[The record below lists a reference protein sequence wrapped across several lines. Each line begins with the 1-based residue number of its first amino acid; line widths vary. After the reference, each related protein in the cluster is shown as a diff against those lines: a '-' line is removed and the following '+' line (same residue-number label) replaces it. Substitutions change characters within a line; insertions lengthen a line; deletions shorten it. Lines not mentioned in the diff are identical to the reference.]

1 MAIKEILDKI
11 KDKLGADAPAEV
23 SALLA
28 DATREATDILDTL
41 SSANRE
47 SASRKTKIRELEKE
61 LEIEKEKTEKM
72 NDPEKQKE
80 FEQFKSKAEQY
91 DQYLAKQNQEILSSW
106 KAANEKL
113 ASIKE
118 TDKRYERVKTV
129 LGKLKKAE
137 EGKELS
143 AADAK
148 YNLDLYDILVST
160 GVMSDEGKGN
170 YPNYPQSKAQDGMT
184 PQTTA
189 DAIISLSKKPIK

>member
-41 SSANRE
+41 SSVNRE

-61 LEIEKEKTEKM
+61 LEIEKDKTEKM
-72 NDPEKQKE
+72 TEKQKE

-91 DQYLAKQNQEILSSW
+91 DQYLANQNQEILSSW

-143 AADAK
+143 VADAK
-148 YNLDLYDILVST
+148 YNLDLYDIMVST
-160 GVMSDEGKGN
+160 GVLSDEEKGN

-189 DAIISLSKKPIK
+189 DAIIGLAKKPIK

>member
-41 SSANRE
+41 SSVNRE
-47 SASRKTKIRELEKE
+47 SASRKTKIRELEQE
-61 LEIEKEKTEKM
+61 LEIEKDKTEKM
-72 NDPEKQKE
+72 TEKQKE

-91 DQYLAKQNQEILSSW
+91 DQYLANQNQEILSSW

-143 AADAK
+143 VADAK
-148 YNLDLYDILVST
+148 YNLDLYDIMVST
-160 GVMSDEGKGN
+160 GVLSDEEKGN

-189 DAIISLSKKPIK
+189 DAIIGLAKKPIK

>member
-1 MAIKEILDKI
+1 MALKEILDKI

-28 DATREATDILDTL
+28 DAAREATDILDTL

-47 SASRKTKIRELEKE
+47 SASRKTKIRELEQE
-61 LEIEKEKTEKM
+61 LEIEKDKTEKM
-72 NDPEKQKE
+72 TEKQKE

-91 DQYLAKQNQEILSSW
+91 DQYLAKQNQEIISSW

-148 YNLDLYDILVST
+148 YNLDLYDIMVST
-160 GVMSDEGKGN
+160 GVLSDEGKGS

-189 DAIISLSKKPIK
+189 DAIIGLSKKPIK

>member
-11 KDKLGADAPAEV
+11 KSQLGADAPAEV

-28 DATREATDILDTL
+28 DATREVTDILDTL

-47 SASRKTKIRELEKE
+47 SASRKAKIRELEKE

-72 NDPEKQKE
+72 TEKQKE
-80 FEQFKSKAEQY
+80 FEQIKSKAEQY
-91 DQYLAKQNQEILSSW
+91 DQYLAKQNQEIISSW

-118 TDKRYERVKTV
+118 TDKRYERIKPV
-129 LGKLKKAE
+129 LAKFKKAE

-148 YNLDLYDILVST
+148 YNLDLYEIMVST
-160 GVMSDEGKGN
+160 GVLSDEEKGN

-189 DAIISLSKKPIK
+189 DAIIGLAKKPIK

>member
-11 KDKLGADAPAEV
+11 RSQLGADAPAEV

-28 DATREATDILDTL
+28 DASREVTDILDTL

-61 LEIEKEKTEKM
+61 LEIEKDKTEKM
-72 NDPEKQKE
+72 NEKQKE
-80 FEQFKSKAEQY
+80 FEQIKAKAEQY
-91 DQYLAKQNQEILSSW
+91 DQYLAKQNQEIISSW

-118 TDKRYERVKTV
+118 TDKRYERVKPV
-129 LGKLKKAE
+129 LTKFKKAE

-148 YNLDLYDILVST
+148 YNLDLYEIMVST
-160 GVMSDEGKGN
+160 GVLSDEGKGS

-189 DAIISLSKKPIK
+189 DAIIGLSKKPIK

>member
-47 SASRKTKIRELEKE
+47 SASRKAKIRELEKE
-61 LEIEKEKTEKM
+61 LEIEKDKTEKM

-91 DQYLAKQNQEILSSW
+91 DQYLAKQNQEIISSW

-118 TDKRYERVKTV
+118 TDKRYERVKPV
-129 LGKLKKAE
+129 LAKLKKAE

-148 YNLDLYDILVST
+148 YNLDLYDIMVSS
-160 GVMSDEGKGN
+160 GILSDEEKGS
-170 YPNYPQSKAQDGMT
+170 YPNYPLSLAQDGMT

-189 DAIISLSKKPIK
+189 DAIIGLAKKPIK

>member
-11 KDKLGADAPAEV
+11 RSQLGADAPAEV

-28 DATREATDILDTL
+28 DATREVTDILDTL

-47 SASRKTKIRELEKE
+47 SASRKAKIRELEKE

-72 NDPEKQKE
+72 NEKQKE
-80 FEQFKSKAEQY
+80 FEQIKAKAEQY

-118 TDKRYERVKTV
+118 TDKRYERIKPV
-129 LGKLKKAE
+129 LAKLKKAE

-148 YNLDLYDILVST
+148 YNLDLYDIMVST
-160 GVMSDEGKGN
+160 GVLSDEGKGS
-170 YPNYPQSKAQDGMT
+170 YPYYPQSKAQDGMT

-189 DAIISLSKKPIK
+189 DAIIGLAKKPIK

>member
-47 SASRKTKIRELEKE
+47 SASRKAKIRELEKE
-61 LEIEKEKTEKM
+61 LEIEKDKTEKM
-72 NDPEKQKE
+72 TEKQKE

-91 DQYLAKQNQEILSSW
+91 DQYLANQNQEIISSW

-118 TDKRYERVKTV
+118 TDKRYERIKPV
-129 LGKLKKAE
+129 LAKLKKAE

-148 YNLDLYDILVST
+148 YNLDLYDIMVSS
-160 GVMSDEGKGN
+160 GILSDEEKGG

-189 DAIISLSKKPIK
+189 DAIIGLAKKPIK

>member
-1 MAIKEILDKI
+1 MALKEILDKI

-47 SASRKTKIRELEKE
+47 SASRKTKIRELEQE
-61 LEIEKEKTEKM
+61 LEIEKDKTEKM
-72 NDPEKQKE
+72 TEKQKE

-91 DQYLAKQNQEILSSW
+91 DQYLANQNQEILSSW

-143 AADAK
+143 VADAK
-148 YNLDLYDILVST
+148 YNLDLYDIMVST
-160 GVMSDEGKGN
+160 GVLSDEEKGN

-189 DAIISLSKKPIK
+189 DAIIGLAKKPIK

>member
-28 DATREATDILDTL
+28 DAAREATDILDTL

-61 LEIEKEKTEKM
+61 LEIEKDKTEKM
-72 NDPEKQKE
+72 TEKQKE

-91 DQYLAKQNQEILSSW
+91 DQYLAKQNQEIISSW

-118 TDKRYERVKTV
+118 TDKRYERVKPV
-129 LGKLKKAE
+129 LTKFKKAE

-148 YNLDLYDILVST
+148 YNLDLYDIMVST
-160 GVMSDEGKGN
+160 GVLSDEEKGN

-189 DAIISLSKKPIK
+189 DAIIGLAKKPIK

>member
-47 SASRKTKIRELEKE
+47 SASRKAKIRELEKE
-61 LEIEKEKTEKM
+61 LEIEKDKTEKM
-72 NDPEKQKE
+72 TEKQKE

-91 DQYLAKQNQEILSSW
+91 DQYLANQNQEIISSW

-118 TDKRYERVKTV
+118 TDKRYERIKPV
-129 LGKLKKAE
+129 LAKFKKAE

-148 YNLDLYDILVST
+148 YNLDLYDIMVSS
-160 GVMSDEGKGN
+160 GILSDEEKGS

-189 DAIISLSKKPIK
+189 DAIIGLAKKPIK

>member
-28 DATREATDILDTL
+28 DATREVTDILDTL

-47 SASRKTKIRELEKE
+47 SASRKTKIRELEQE
-61 LEIEKEKTEKM
+61 LEIEKDKTEKM
-72 NDPEKQKE
+72 TEKQKE

-91 DQYLAKQNQEILSSW
+91 DQYLANQNQEILSSW

-129 LGKLKKAE
+129 LGKLRKAE

-148 YNLDLYDILVST
+148 YNLDLYEIIVST
-160 GVMSDEGKGN
+160 GVLSDEGKGN

>member
-61 LEIEKEKTEKM
+61 LEIEKDKTEKM
-72 NDPEKQKE
+72 TEKQKE

-143 AADAK
+143 VADAK
-148 YNLDLYDILVST
+148 YNLDLYDIMVST
-160 GVMSDEGKGN
+160 GVLSDEEKGN

-189 DAIISLSKKPIK
+189 DAIIGLAKKPIK

>member
-11 KDKLGADAPAEV
+11 RSQLGADAPAEV

-28 DATREATDILDTL
+28 DATREVTDILDTL

-47 SASRKTKIRELEKE
+47 SASRKTKIRELETE
-61 LEIEKEKTEKM
+61 LEIEKDKTEKM
-72 NDPEKQKE
+72 TEKQKE

-143 AADAK
+143 VADAK
-148 YNLDLYDILVST
+148 YNLDLYDIMVST
-160 GVMSDEGKGN
+160 GVLSDEEKGN

-189 DAIISLSKKPIK
+189 DAIIGLAKKPIK

>member
-47 SASRKTKIRELEKE
+47 SASRKTKIRELEQE
-61 LEIEKEKTEKM
+61 LEIEKDKTEKM
-72 NDPEKQKE
+72 TEKQKE

-91 DQYLAKQNQEILSSW
+91 DQYLAKQNQEIISSW

-148 YNLDLYDILVST
+148 YNLDLYD
-160 GVMSDEGKGN
+160 VMVLAGFLSDEGKGS
-170 YPNYPQSKAQDGMT
+170 YPNYPLSKAQDDMT

-189 DAIISLSKKPIK
+189 DAIIGLSKKPIK

>member
-11 KDKLGADAPAEV
+11 KSQLGADAPAEV

-28 DATREATDILDTL
+28 DATREVTDILDTL

-47 SASRKTKIRELEKE
+47 SASRKAKIRELEKE

-72 NDPEKQKE
+72 NEKQKE
-80 FEQFKSKAEQY
+80 FEQIKAKAEQY
-91 DQYLAKQNQEILSSW
+91 DQYLAKQNQEIISSW

-118 TDKRYERVKTV
+118 TDKRYERVKPV
-129 LGKLKKAE
+129 LTKFKKAE

-143 AADAK
+143 AAEAK
-148 YNLDLYDILVST
+148 YNLDLYDIMVSS
-160 GVMSDEGKGN
+160 G
-170 YPNYPQSKAQDGMT
+170 
-184 PQTTA
+184 
-189 DAIISLSKKPIK
+189 ILS

>member
-11 KDKLGADAPAEV
+11 RSQLGADAPAEV

-28 DATREATDILDTL
+28 DATREVTDILDTL

-47 SASRKTKIRELEKE
+47 SASRKAKIRELEKE

-72 NDPEKQKE
+72 NEKQKE
-80 FEQFKSKAEQY
+80 FEQIKAKAEQY
-91 DQYLAKQNQEILSSW
+91 DQYLAKQNQEIISSW

-148 YNLDLYDILVST
+148 YNLDLYDIMVST
-160 GVMSDEGKGN
+160 GVLSDEGKGS
-170 YPNYPQSKAQDGMT
+170 YPYYPQSKAQDGMT

-189 DAIISLSKKPIK
+189 DAIIGLAKKPIK

>member
-47 SASRKTKIRELEKE
+47 SASRKTKIRELEQE
-61 LEIEKEKTEKM
+61 LEIEKDKTEKM
-72 NDPEKQKE
+72 TEKQKE

-91 DQYLAKQNQEILSSW
+91 DQYLANQNQEILSSW

-143 AADAK
+143 VADAK
-148 YNLDLYDILVST
+148 YNLDLYDIMVST
-160 GVMSDEGKGN
+160 GVLSDEEKGN

-189 DAIISLSKKPIK
+189 DAIIGLAKKPIK

>member
-28 DATREATDILDTL
+28 DATREVTDILDTL

-47 SASRKTKIRELEKE
+47 SASRKAKIRELEKE
-61 LEIEKEKTEKM
+61 LEIEKDKTEKM
-72 NDPEKQKE
+72 TEKQKE

-91 DQYLAKQNQEILSSW
+91 DQYLANQNQEILSSW

-148 YNLDLYDILVST
+148 YNLDLYDIMVSS
-160 GVMSDEGKGN
+160 GILSDEEKGG
-170 YPNYPQSKAQDGMT
+170 YPYYPQSKAQDGMT

-189 DAIISLSKKPIK
+189 DAIIGLAKKPIK

>member
-72 NDPEKQKE
+72 TEKQKE

-91 DQYLAKQNQEILSSW
+91 DQYLANQNQEIISSW

-143 AADAK
+143 VADAK
-148 YNLDLYDILVST
+148 YNLDLYDIMVST
-160 GVMSDEGKGN
+160 GVLSDEEKGN

-189 DAIISLSKKPIK
+189 DAIIGLAKKPIK

>member
-72 NDPEKQKE
+72 TEKQKE

-91 DQYLAKQNQEILSSW
+91 DQYLAKQNQEIISSW

-118 TDKRYERVKTV
+118 TDKRYERVKPV
-129 LGKLKKAE
+129 LTKFKKAE

-148 YNLDLYDILVST
+148 YNLDLYEIMVST
-160 GVMSDEGKGN
+160 GVLSDEGKGS

-189 DAIISLSKKPIK
+189 DAIIGLAKKPIK

>member
-1 MAIKEILDKI
+1 MALKEILDKI
-11 KDKLGADAPAEV
+11 RSQLGADAPAEV

-28 DATREATDILDTL
+28 DATREVTDILDTL

-47 SASRKTKIRELEKE
+47 SASRKAKIRELEKE
-61 LEIEKEKTEKM
+61 LEIEKDKTEKM
-72 NDPEKQKE
+72 TEKQKE
-80 FEQFKSKAEQY
+80 FEQIKSKAEQY

-129 LGKLKKAE
+129 LGKLRKAE

-148 YNLDLYDILVST
+148 YNLDLYDIMVST
-160 GVMSDEGKGN
+160 GVLSDEEKGN

-189 DAIISLSKKPIK
+189 DAIISLAKKPIK

>member
-11 KDKLGADAPAEV
+11 KDKLGADTPAEV

-47 SASRKTKIRELEKE
+47 SASRKTKIRELEQE
-61 LEIEKEKTEKM
+61 LEIEKDKTEKM
-72 NDPEKQKE
+72 TEKQKE
-80 FEQFKSKAEQY
+80 FEQLKSKAEQY
-91 DQYLAKQNQEILSSW
+91 DQYLAQQNQEILSSW

-148 YNLDLYDILVST
+148 YNLDLYDVMVST
-160 GVMSDEGKGN
+160 GFLSDEGKGS
-170 YPNYPQSKAQDGMT
+170 YPNYPLSKAQDDMT

-189 DAIISLSKKPIK
+189 DAIIGLAKKPIK

>member
-11 KDKLGADAPAEV
+11 KSQLGADAPAEV
-23 SALLA
+23 IALLA

-47 SASRKTKIRELEKE
+47 SASRKAKIRELEQE
-61 LEIEKEKTEKM
+61 LEIEKDKTEKM
-72 NDPEKQKE
+72 TEKQKE

-91 DQYLAKQNQEILSSW
+91 DQYLAKQNQEIISSW

-118 TDKRYERVKTV
+118 TDKRYERVKPV
-129 LGKLKKAE
+129 LTKFKKAE

-148 YNLDLYDILVST
+148 YNLDLYDIMVST
-160 GVMSDEGKGN
+160 GVLSDEGKGS
-170 YPNYPQSKAQDGMT
+170 YPYYPQSKAQDGMT

-189 DAIISLSKKPIK
+189 DAIIGLAKKPIK

>member
-28 DATREATDILDTL
+28 DATREVTDILDTL

-47 SASRKTKIRELEKE
+47 SASRKTKIRELEQE
-61 LEIEKEKTEKM
+61 LEIEKDKTEKM
-72 NDPEKQKE
+72 TEKQKE

-91 DQYLAKQNQEILSSW
+91 DQYLAKQNQEIISSW

-118 TDKRYERVKTV
+118 TDKRYERVKPV
-129 LGKLKKAE
+129 LTKFKKAE

-148 YNLDLYDILVST
+148 YNLDLYDIMVST
-160 GVMSDEGKGN
+160 GVLSDEGKGS

-189 DAIISLSKKPIK
+189 DAIIGLAKKPIK

>member
-28 DATREATDILDTL
+28 DATREVTDILDTL

-61 LEIEKEKTEKM
+61 LEIEKDKTEKM
-72 NDPEKQKE
+72 TEKQKE

-91 DQYLAKQNQEILSSW
+91 DQYLAKQNQEIISSW

-118 TDKRYERVKTV
+118 TDKRYERIKPV
-129 LGKLKKAE
+129 LAKFKKAE

-148 YNLDLYDILVST
+148 YNLDLYDIMVST
-160 GVMSDEGKGN
+160 GVLSDEGKGS

-189 DAIISLSKKPIK
+189 DAIIGLAKKPIK

>member
-1 MAIKEILDKI
+1 MALKEILDKI

-28 DATREATDILDTL
+28 DATREVTDILDTL

-47 SASRKTKIRELEKE
+47 SASRKAKIRELEKE

-72 NDPEKQKE
+72 NEKQKE

-143 AADAK
+143 AAEAK

-160 GVMSDEGKGN
+160 GVLSDEFLLYSPLNQGLKHHECRNIYHG
-170 YPNYPQSKAQDGMT
+170 
-184 PQTTA
+184 
-189 DAIISLSKKPIK
+189 L

>member
-11 KDKLGADAPAEV
+11 RSQLGADAPAEV

-28 DATREATDILDTL
+28 DATREVSDILDTL

-72 NDPEKQKE
+72 TEKQKE

-91 DQYLAKQNQEILSSW
+91 DQYLAKQNQEIISSW

-118 TDKRYERVKTV
+118 TDKRYERVKPV
-129 LGKLKKAE
+129 LTKFKKAE

-148 YNLDLYDILVST
+148 YNLDLYDIMVSSGRVIVT
-160 GVMSDEGKGN
+160 GKQIGRAHV
-170 YPNYPQSKAQDGMT
+170 
-184 PQTTA
+184 
-189 DAIISLSKKPIK
+189 

>member
-28 DATREATDILDTL
+28 DATREVTDILDTL

-47 SASRKTKIRELEKE
+47 SASRKAKIRELEKE
-61 LEIEKEKTEKM
+61 LETEKDKTEKM
-72 NDPEKQKE
+72 NEKQKE
-80 FEQFKSKAEQY
+80 FEQIKAKAEQY
-91 DQYLAKQNQEILSSW
+91 DQYLAKQNQEIISSW

-118 TDKRYERVKTV
+118 TDKRYERVKPV
-129 LGKLKKAE
+129 LTKFKKAE

-148 YNLDLYDILVST
+148 YNLDLYDIMVST
-160 GVMSDEGKGN
+160 GVLSDEEKGG
-170 YPNYPQSKAQDGMT
+170 YPIFPLSKAQDGMT

-189 DAIISLSKKPIK
+189 DAIIGLAKKPIK

>member
-41 SSANRE
+41 SSVNRE
-47 SASRKTKIRELEKE
+47 SASRKTKIRELEQE
-61 LEIEKEKTEKM
+61 LEIEKDKTEKM
-72 NDPEKQKE
+72 TEKQKE

-91 DQYLAKQNQEILSSW
+91 DQYLANQNQEILSSW

-143 AADAK
+143 VADAK
-148 YNLDLYDILVST
+148 YNLDLYDIMVST
-160 GVMSDEGKGN
+160 GVLSDEEKGS

-189 DAIISLSKKPIK
+189 DAIIGLAKKPIK

>member
-11 KDKLGADAPAEV
+11 RSQLGADAPAEV

-28 DATREATDILDTL
+28 DATREVTDILDTL
-41 SSANRE
+41 SSVNRE

-61 LEIEKEKTEKM
+61 LEIEKDKTEKM
-72 NDPEKQKE
+72 TEKQKE

-91 DQYLAKQNQEILSSW
+91 DQYLANQNQEILSSW

-143 AADAK
+143 VADAK
-148 YNLDLYDILVST
+148 YNLDLYDIMVST
-160 GVMSDEGKGN
+160 GVLSDEEKGN

-189 DAIISLSKKPIK
+189 DAIIGLAKKPIK

>member
-72 NDPEKQKE
+72 NEKQKE

-91 DQYLAKQNQEILSSW
+91 DQYLAKQNQEIISSW

-118 TDKRYERVKTV
+118 TDKRYERVKPV
-129 LGKLKKAE
+129 LTKFKKAE

-148 YNLDLYDILVST
+148 YNLDLYDIMVST
-160 GVMSDEGKGN
+160 GVLSDEGKGS

-189 DAIISLSKKPIK
+189 DAIIGLAKKPIK

>member
-47 SASRKTKIRELEKE
+47 SASRKAKIRELEKE
-61 LEIEKEKTEKM
+61 LEIEKDKTEKM
-72 NDPEKQKE
+72 TEKQKE

-91 DQYLAKQNQEILSSW
+91 DQYLANQNQEIISSW

-118 TDKRYERVKTV
+118 TDKRYERIKPV
-129 LGKLKKAE
+129 LAKLKKAE

-148 YNLDLYDILVST
+148 YNLDLYDIMVSS
-160 GVMSDEGKGN
+160 GILSDEEKGS

-189 DAIISLSKKPIK
+189 DAIIGLAKKPIK

>member
-47 SASRKTKIRELEKE
+47 SASRKTKIRELEQE
-61 LEIEKEKTEKM
+61 LEIEKDKTEKM
-72 NDPEKQKE
+72 TEKQKE

-148 YNLDLYDILVST
+148 YNLDLYEIMVST
-160 GVMSDEGKGN
+160 GVLSDEEKGN
-170 YPNYPQSKAQDGMT
+170 YPNYPLSKAQDDMT

-189 DAIISLSKKPIK
+189 DAIIGLAKKPIK

>member
-61 LEIEKEKTEKM
+61 LEIEKDKTEKM
-72 NDPEKQKE
+72 TEKQKE

-148 YNLDLYDILVST
+148 YNLDLYDIMVST
-160 GVMSDEGKGN
+160 GVLSDEGKGS

-189 DAIISLSKKPIK
+189 DAIIGLSKKPIK

>member
-11 KDKLGADAPAEV
+11 RSQLGADAPAEV

-28 DATREATDILDTL
+28 DATREVTDILDTL

-47 SASRKTKIRELEKE
+47 SASRKAKIRELEKE

-72 NDPEKQKE
+72 NEKQKE
-80 FEQFKSKAEQY
+80 FEQIKAKAEQY

-118 TDKRYERVKTV
+118 TDKRYERIKPV
-129 LGKLKKAE
+129 LAKLKKAE

-148 YNLDLYDILVST
+148 YNLDLYDIMVSS
-160 GVMSDEGKGN
+160 GILSDEEKGG
-170 YPNYPQSKAQDGMT
+170 YPYYPQSKAQDGMT

-189 DAIISLSKKPIK
+189 DAIIGLAKKPIK

>member
-1 MAIKEILDKI
+1 MALKEILDKI

-28 DATREATDILDTL
+28 DATREVTDILDTL

-47 SASRKTKIRELEKE
+47 SASRKAKIRELEKE
-61 LEIEKEKTEKM
+61 LEIEKDKTEKM

-80 FEQFKSKAEQY
+80 FEQYKSKAEQY

-118 TDKRYERVKTV
+118 TDKRYERIKPV
-129 LGKLKKAE
+129 LAKLKKAE

-148 YNLDLYDILVST
+148 YNLDLYDVMVSSGIL
-160 GVMSDEGKGN
+160 SDEEKGG
-170 YPNYPQSKAQDGMT
+170 YPNYPLSKAQDGMP

-189 DAIISLSKKPIK
+189 DAIIGLSKKPIK